1 MSNYIGYSITKG
13 THARWLLTKCVAD
26 SLRGDAVRRGSKP
39 GEEPE
44 PESGEEPEPEPEP
57 GEEPE
62 PEPEPESGEEPEPE
76 PESGEEPEP
85 ESGEEPAATWS
96 TGSAGAA
103 PAGRVRDAL
112 TVLILEGFFKKG
124 SIIDK

>member
-44 PESGEEPEPEPEP
+44 PESGEEPEPEPES
-57 GEEPE
+57 GE
-62 PEPEPESGEEPEPE
+62 EPEPESGEEPEPE
-76 PESGEEPEP
+76 PERSQQPPGPLDLLEPL
-85 ESGEEPAATWS
+85 
-96 TGSAGAA
+96 
-103 PAGRVRDAL
+103 RQDAFG
-112 TVLILEGFFKKG
+112 TR
-124 SIIDK
+124 SQS